1 MDCLATASLAG
12 VLSKIE
18 PTGDRRGFELIWAK
32 GQLQINL
39 VDRWVVS
46 SIEVLTKEHNK
57 RPDWKNV
64 ILIYEG

>member
-1 MDCLATASLAG
+1 MQHLELPASMPIESDQPWTIGVWVKATASLAG

-39 VDRWVVS
+39 VDRWVR
-46 SIEVLTKEHNK
+46 E
-57 RPDWKNV
+57 RD
-64 ILIYEG
+64 